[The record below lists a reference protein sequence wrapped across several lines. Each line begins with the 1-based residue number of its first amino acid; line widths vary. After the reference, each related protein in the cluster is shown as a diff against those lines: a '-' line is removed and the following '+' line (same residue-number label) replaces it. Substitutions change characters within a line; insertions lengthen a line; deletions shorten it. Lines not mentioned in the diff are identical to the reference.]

1 MIAPPIQESRR
12 ACVSPV
18 CVIFVSLAL
27 SVPALLLF
35 NGEKRHWDSLL
46 AEGPQAKDSSGVFSE
61 TPSSQNPQA
70 EDAWDLL
77 VKGDLQEDRVYLAK
91 MAQAAEAEA
100 EAHAAKEAR
109 LTLAR
114 LRREPFALSTETR
127 LASHPY
133 VLAAENCSLTL
144 EQRRA
149 FAGEQHAVQLSD
161 ARSFALLAG
170 NAEFRPAS
178 LTGVQPPPARTP
190 TVGGASLR
198 GTELFHPEG
207 TMV

>member
-27 SVPALLLF
+27 SVLALLLPWTH
-35 NGEKRHWDSLL
+35 GGKRHWDSLL

-91 MAQAAEAEA
+91 MAQAAEKTSGPLDPTSQ
-100 EAHAAKEAR
+100 KEKVAR
-109 LTLAR
+109 AP
-114 LRREPFALSTETR
+114 REEI
-127 LASHPY
+127 
-133 VLAAENCSLTL
+133 
-144 EQRRA
+144 
-149 FAGEQHAVQLSD
+149 
-161 ARSFALLAG
+161 
-170 NAEFRPAS
+170 
-178 LTGVQPPPARTP
+178 
-190 TVGGASLR
+190 
-198 GTELFHPEG
+198 
-207 TMV
+207 